1 LTWRWRRRRL
11 PLTLGRCISDWIVVS
26 LSFCRGGP
34 PIPVGGTL
42 WHVQSTAVFALSPLR
57 LTKLHAGSLALC
69 VCLSLCQRARDRRC
83 LLVSLPAACR
93 AKFSSSFFLRELFG
107 AIFFVCVFSLERA
120 KRRDSSQIS
129 ASPLPKSPFSPPA
142 CASKPS
148 RTFTRVYI
156 KTKNGQGKFLS
167 SLLSRDE
174 RTSLLWVRASEQNT
188 KREREWRIKYRAS
201 RVSSLFRSRARAD
214 FLFSFSRGELPLWD
228 FSFRKTARERWMR
241 TSLARLDD
249 SNVLIYRSWMYSDR
263 ICAFSLVSSVSF
275 GEMHFS
281 FFPSRCRFRFADR
294 AFIGSADFR
303 FTFAAL
309 VSTQSRSFTI
319 IKFANVLF
327 FPFYASISTERSKES
342 QIWDPVLLP
351 GG

>member
-1 LTWRWRRRRL
+1 L
-11 PLTLGRCISDWIVVS
+11 CVSS
-26 LSFCRGGP
+26 LS
-34 PIPVGGTL
+34 
-42 WHVQSTAVFALSPLR
+42 
-57 LTKLHAGSLALC
+57 
-69 VCLSLCQRARDRRC
+69 
-83 LLVSLPAACR
+83 VSR
-93 AKFSSSFFLRELFG
+93 ETRVKF
-107 AIFFVCVFSLERA
+107 
-120 KRRDSSQIS
+120 QHS
-129 ASPLPKSPFSPPA
+129 ASPLPKSPVSPPP
-142 CASKPS
+142 CASKTSTHIIYTKQKMAKVRFS
-148 RTFTRVYI
+148 RLCPATM
-156 KTKNGQGKFLS
+156 
-167 SLLSRDE
+167 
-174 RTSLLWVRASEQNT
+174 TSLFWVRASEQNT

-214 FLFSFSRGELPLWD
+214 FFVFSRRAACCCGN
-228 FSFRKTARERWMR
+228 FRFGKRRVKRWMR

-249 SNVLIYRSWMYSDR
+249 SNVLIYRGWMYSDR

-281 FFPSRCRFRFADR
+281 FFPFRCRFRFADR
-294 AFIGSADFR
+294 AFIGSADLR

-319 IKFANVLF
+319 IKIANVVF